1 MSTLFVIGN
10 GFDRAHGLKTSY
22 WDFRKYL
29 EKYAE
34 DFLVQM
40 EKMYSIAPFER
51 LDKRFKKNKNI
62 QNRRDDAIYKTL
74 WKNFEYGLGE
84 ANEAEMLDF
93 SKSIVDDLDLDG
105 GPVGIKDTMD
115 DYWEEQYRFIE
126 GLNEYVGKWIRQ
138 VRLFKAAPMKAT
150 FIDNSEDYF
159 FTFNY
164 TSVLERIYR
173 VPSNHILHIHGGLYP
188 YCDEPPIL
196 GHGNVKKIKEY
207 REKAERAAE
216 EYDEGKESIYNA
228 VANYY
233 ERTFKNTNECMAF
246 RGNFFRQLTE
256 VNNVEIIGHSFG
268 EVDMP
273 YFTYLKCCISKNAKW
288 KFYYHSS
295 EDYNAAKKAVNELE
309 LDIRDY
315 EILLSDCFWQ

>member
-1 MSTLFVIGN
+1 
-10 GFDRAHGLKTSY
+10 
-22 WDFRKYL
+22 
-29 EKYAE
+29 
-34 DFLVQM
+34 
-40 EKMYSIAPFER
+40 
-51 LDKRFKKNKNI
+51 
-62 QNRRDDAIYKTL
+62 
-74 WKNFEYGLGE
+74 
-84 ANEAEMLDF
+84 
-93 SKSIVDDLDLDG
+93 
-105 GPVGIKDTMD
+105 
-115 DYWEEQYRFIE
+115 
-126 GLNEYVGKWIRQ
+126 
-138 VRLFKAAPMKAT
+138 MKAT

-246 RGNFFRQLTE
+246 RGKFFRQLTG

-273 YFTYLKCCISKNAKW
+273 YFTYLKYCISKNAKW

-295 EDYNAAKKAVNELE
+295 EDYNAAEKAVKELE
-309 LDIRDY
+309 LDIGDY
-315 EILLSDCFWQ
+315 EILPSDCFWQ

>member
-1 MSTLFVIGN
+1 MYNMLWEKFEELMGNPDIGSMIN
-10 GFDRAHGLKTSY
+10 ASECIL
-22 WDFRKYL
+22 
-29 EKYAE
+29 
-34 DFLVQM
+34 
-40 EKMYSIAPFER
+40 
-51 LDKRFKKNKNI
+51 
-62 QNRRDDAIYKTL
+62 
-74 WKNFEYGLGE
+74 
-84 ANEAEMLDF
+84 
-93 SKSIVDDLDLDG
+93 DDLNLDG
-105 GPVGIKDTMD
+105 GNIGIEETMD

-246 RGNFFRQLTE
+246 RG
-256 VNNVEIIGHSFG
+256 
-268 EVDMP
+268 
-273 YFTYLKCCISKNAKW
+273 
-288 KFYYHSS
+288 
-295 EDYNAAKKAVNELE
+295 
-309 LDIRDY
+309 
-315 EILLSDCFWQ
+315 

>member
-1 MSTLFVIGN
+1 M
-10 GFDRAHGLKTSY
+10 
-22 WDFRKYL
+22 
-29 EKYAE
+29 
-34 DFLVQM
+34 
-40 EKMYSIAPFER
+40 
-51 LDKRFKKNKNI
+51 
-62 QNRRDDAIYKTL
+62 
-74 WKNFEYGLGE
+74 
-84 ANEAEMLDF
+84 
-93 SKSIVDDLDLDG
+93 
-105 GPVGIKDTMD
+105 
-115 DYWEEQYRFIE
+115 
-126 GLNEYVGKWIRQ
+126 
-138 VRLFKAAPMKAT
+138 
-150 FIDNSEDYF
+150 
-159 FTFNY
+159 
-164 TSVLERIYR
+164 
-173 VPSNHILHIHGGLYP
+173 
-188 YCDEPPIL
+188 
-196 GHGNVKKIKEY
+196 GHVNVKKIEEY

-246 RGNFFRQLTE
+246 RGKFFRQLTG